1 MAEPVEIFR
10 YIRYLRLRWIWIAVS
25 AAVAVTLAAGV
36 SLWMPRQYT
45 ATARILIEPPAGTD
59 LRSAM
64 AVSPIYLESLKTY
77 EHFASGDSLFQ
88 RAANQFGLQGM
99 FGGQALESI
108 KKRVLKVGI
117 VRNTRILEVSATLP
131 DAVKAQALAQFL
143 GQATVDLTRSVVNEG
158 DRDLIGGIEA
168 QEQQARTRLQE
179 IEQAWAK
186 VVIAEPTGELQ
197 AEMENGAELRA
208 QLQRELANAQ
218 LLAADAEDRDNPSA
232 KLRIPELQKQIQ
244 RIDQRLAERERTLA
258 QRLARRS
265 QLEADRKARQAELAA
280 AETRVREARSDAGY
294 RGERMKLIDPGVV
307 PQRPSSPNFMLNV
320 LAALLLGLIL
330 PVVFLAVEM
339 NYQEQRI
346 AVRRSAFAHS
356 SDE

>member
-25 AAVAVTLAAGV
+25 AGVAVTLAAGV

-88 RAANQFGLQGM
+88 RAVNQFGLQKM

-179 IEQAWAK
+179 VEQAWAK
-186 VVIAEPTGELQ
+186 VAIAEPTGELQ
-197 AEMENGAELRA
+197 ADMENGAELRA
-208 QLQRELANAQ
+208 QLQRELANSQ
-218 LLAADAEDRDNPSA
+218 LLAADAEDRDNASA

-258 QRLARRS
+258 QRLAHRS
-265 QLEADRKARQAELAA
+265 QLEADRKARQTELAA

-346 AVRRSAFAHS
+346 AVRRGAFVHS
-356 SDE
+356 GDE